1 VTLIDFYVNSDNR
14 LQTLSSLCVKAMRQ
28 GARLFVLTP
37 DLEATERVDRYLWTQ
52 PAIGFF
58 PHCRANHR
66 LAETTPII
74 VDHVLDPVV
83 HEQVLVNFC
92 SDNPQSFSRFERLIE
107 IVGQEEE
114 DKTQARDRFRFYRDR
129 GYEIRT
135 HDLAKLTAA

>member
-1 VTLIDFYVNSDNR
+1 
-14 LQTLSSLCVKAMRQ
+14 
-28 GARLFVLTP
+28 
-37 DLEATERVDRYLWTQ
+37 
-52 PAIGFF
+52 
-58 PHCRANHR
+58 
-66 LAETTPII
+66 
-74 VDHVLDPVV
+74 
-83 HEQVLVNFC
+83 VNFC